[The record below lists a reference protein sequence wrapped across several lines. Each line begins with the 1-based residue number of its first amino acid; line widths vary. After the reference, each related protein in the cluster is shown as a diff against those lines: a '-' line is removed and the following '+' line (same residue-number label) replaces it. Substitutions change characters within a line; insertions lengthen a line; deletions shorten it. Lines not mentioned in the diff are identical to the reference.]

1 MINFASIAPS
11 GVGRELTL
19 KERSKKMAD
28 EKSQKYYL
36 LVDAA
41 AVEKLPI
48 TPLEGKVIVEAPNAM
63 IAEAWKDLIGGKV
76 LRDKSYRK

>member
-1 MINFASIAPS
+1 
-11 GVGRELTL
+11 
-19 KERSKKMAD
+19 MAD

-48 TPLEGKVIVEAPNAM
+48 RPMEGKVIVEASDARE
-63 IAEAWKDLIGGKV
+63 ADAWKKLIGGTV